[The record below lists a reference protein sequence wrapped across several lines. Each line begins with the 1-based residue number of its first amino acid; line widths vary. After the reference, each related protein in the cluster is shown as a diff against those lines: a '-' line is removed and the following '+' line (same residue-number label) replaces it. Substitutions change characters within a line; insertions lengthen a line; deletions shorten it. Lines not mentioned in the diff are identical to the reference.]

1 MKPIPLLI
9 GTIMCAALACETA
22 ARAGQRQKEDGEE
35 QGTRTVVVD
44 PNVTVTACAGSGAI
58 VVRGWDR
65 NEVRA
70 RSGDAERIDLRRMD
84 GTSDQKPATQLR
96 VIIYNVGGAGSG
108 CEAYNDIE
116 LNVPRGATVKLK
128 TRSGDLQITDVAGA
142 TVESISGDVALQR
155 IARVTEAA
163 SGTGDVTLKSAGGRV
178 RLRTIS
184 GSIDA
189 ADVKPVEAGDA
200 FIAQSTSGDVTLDRV
215 GHARVDVNTLS
226 GTIRLTGPLARG
238 GRYDLKTNSG
248 DVVLKLPDDASFQVT
263 AKVSVSGEIVTDFP
277 LKLVDT
283 SSAVVSHSLTGTY
296 GTGDAT
302 INVASFSGTVRL
314 RRDRK

>member
-1 MKPIPLLI
+1 
-9 GTIMCAALACETA
+9 
-22 ARAGQRQKEDGEE
+22 
-35 QGTRTVVVD
+35 
-44 PNVTVTACAGSGAI
+44 
-58 VVRGWDR
+58 
-65 NEVRA
+65 
-70 RSGDAERIDLRRMD
+70 
-84 GTSDQKPATQLR
+84 
-96 VIIYNVGGAGSG
+96 
-108 CEAYNDIE
+108 
-116 LNVPRGATVKLK
+116 
-128 TRSGDLQITDVAGA
+128 
-142 TVESISGDVALQR
+142 
-155 IARVTEAA
+155 
-163 SGTGDVTLKSAGGRV
+163 
-178 RLRTIS
+178 
-184 GSIDA
+184 
-189 ADVKPVEAGDA
+189 
-200 FIAQSTSGDVTLDRV
+200 
-215 GHARVDVNTLS
+215 VNTLS